1 MHPFS
6 ELMHGAVLSPHSIF
20 GVSSVRVTSWSMNWP
35 QVIVTWVK
43 FGRIPNSSPL
53 KPWNIL
59 LLTRLV
65 FGRGWP
71 VTDSLRGCSSA
82 AYSLGRTRRSGVKA
96 APWFMRHRLLHVP
109 SIVRYL
115 CWKHRSRSLRASQP
129 SVSLNASNVCSADIA
144 EDAAWR
150 NSKVAIIRIIPK
162 RNLKTKYS
170 IGVYRNESRL
180 YYGIKMVQT
189 FLGHSASQRNMSGIG
204 KNYEKNQNTVI
215 QKRCG
220 YVASNRRQGF
230 QNTLMN
236 GSPIFSVNF
245 TNRKNPAKPN
255 YYMSIKKSQAILN
268 CFISEQK

>member
-1 MHPFS
+1 MHPCFVS
-6 ELMHGAVLSPHSIF
+6 HGVVLFPHSTF

-43 FGRIPNSSPL
+43 FGRMPNSSPL

-71 VTDSLRGCSSA
+71 VTDSLRGCSPG
-82 AYSLGRTRRSGVKA
+82 AYSLGRKRRSGVKA
-96 APWFMRHRLLHVP
+96 APCLMRHRLLHVP

-162 RNLKTKYS
+162 RNLKTKEGRFRFTFFFFAVEAFSSLYPFSFFQFIEYS
-170 IGVYRNESRL
+170 TTYRCLQERIQAL
-180 YYGIKMVQT
+180 MV
-189 FLGHSASQRNMSGIG
+189 
-204 KNYEKNQNTVI
+204 
-215 QKRCG
+215 
-220 YVASNRRQGF
+220 
-230 QNTLMN
+230 
-236 GSPIFSVNF
+236 
-245 TNRKNPAKPN
+245 
-255 YYMSIKKSQAILN
+255 
-268 CFISEQK
+268 

>member
-1 MHPFS
+1 MHPS
-6 ELMHGAVLSPHSIF
+6 WLTHGVVLFPHSTF
-20 GVSSVRVTSWSMNWP
+20 GVSSVRVTSWSKNWP

-43 FGRIPNSSPL
+43 FGRMPNSSPL

-71 VTDSLRGCSSA
+71 VTDSLRGCSPG
-82 AYSLGRTRRSGVKA
+82 AYSLGRKRRSGVKA

-162 RNLKTKYS
+162 RNLKKKEGRFRFTIFFPGEAFWSLCPFIFFQFIEYSPQYS

-189 FLGHSASQRNMSGIG
+189 FLGQCEPAKHVR
-204 KNYEKNQNTVI
+204 
-215 QKRCG
+215 
-220 YVASNRRQGF
+220 
-230 QNTLMN
+230 
-236 GSPIFSVNF
+236 
-245 TNRKNPAKPN
+245 NRKKLR
-255 YYMSIKKSQAILN
+255 KKSKYSNTETLWLCGQ
-268 CFISEQK
+268 

>member
-1 MHPFS
+1 MHPS
-6 ELMHGAVLSPHSIF
+6 WLTHGVVLFPHSTF

-43 FGRIPNSSPL
+43 FGRMPNSSPL

-71 VTDSLRGCSSA
+71 VTDSLRGCSPG
-82 AYSLGRTRRSGVKA
+82 AYSLGRKRRSGVKA
-96 APWFMRHRLLHVP
+96 APCLMRHRLLHVP

-162 RNLKTKYS
+162 RNLKTKEGRFRFTIFFSRGGLLVVVSVYLFS
-170 IGVYRNESRL
+170 IHWIQYRCLQERIQALLWYKDGPNFFRT
-180 YYGIKMVQT
+180 VR
-189 FLGHSASQRNMSGIG
+189 ASKTCQ
-204 KNYEKNQNTVI
+204 E
-215 QKRCG
+215 
-220 YVASNRRQGF
+220 
-230 QNTLMN
+230 
-236 GSPIFSVNF
+236 
-245 TNRKNPAKPN
+245 
-255 YYMSIKKSQAILN
+255 
-268 CFISEQK
+268 

>member
-1 MHPFS
+1 MHPFLS
-6 ELMHGAVLSPHSIF
+6 THGFVLFPHSTF

-43 FGRIPNSSPL
+43 FGRMPNSSPL

-71 VTDSLRGCSSA
+71 VTDSLRGCSPG
-82 AYSLGRTRRSGVKA
+82 AYSLGRKRRSGVKA

-162 RNLKTKYS
+162 TNLKTKEGRFRFTFFLFAVGAFSSLYPFSFFQFIEYS
-170 IGVYRNESRL
+170 TTYRCLQERIQAL
-180 YYGIKMVQT
+180 MV
-189 FLGHSASQRNMSGIG
+189 
-204 KNYEKNQNTVI
+204 
-215 QKRCG
+215 
-220 YVASNRRQGF
+220 
-230 QNTLMN
+230 
-236 GSPIFSVNF
+236 
-245 TNRKNPAKPN
+245 
-255 YYMSIKKSQAILN
+255 
-268 CFISEQK
+268 

>member
-1 MHPFS
+1 MHPS
-6 ELMHGAVLSPHSIF
+6 LLTHGAMLSPQSTF

-43 FGRIPNSSPL
+43 FGWMPNSSPL

-71 VTDSLRGCSSA
+71 VTDKFRGSSSGK
-82 AYSLGRTRRSGVKA
+82 YSLGRTRRSGVKA

-150 NSKVAIIRIIPK
+150 NSKVAMIRIIPK
-162 RNLKTKYS
+162 KNLKTKEGRFRS
-170 IGVYRNESRL
+170 TIFFPLEAFWSLCPFIFFLIHWIQYRFLQERIQAS
-180 YYGIKMVQT
+180 MV
-189 FLGHSASQRNMSGIG
+189 
-204 KNYEKNQNTVI
+204 
-215 QKRCG
+215 
-220 YVASNRRQGF
+220 
-230 QNTLMN
+230 
-236 GSPIFSVNF
+236 
-245 TNRKNPAKPN
+245 
-255 YYMSIKKSQAILN
+255 
-268 CFISEQK
+268 

>member
-1 MHPFS
+1 MHPS
-6 ELMHGAVLSPHSIF
+6 WLTHGVVLFPHSTF

-43 FGRIPNSSPL
+43 FGRMPNSSPL

-71 VTDSLRGCSSA
+71 VTDLLRGCSPG
-82 AYSLGRTRRSGVKA
+82 AYSLGRKRRSGVKA

-162 RNLKTKYS
+162 RNLKTKEGRFRFTIFFSRGGLLVVVSVYLLSIHWIQYS
-170 IGVYRNESRL
+170 VYRNESRL

-189 FLGHSASQRNMSGIG
+189 FLGQCEPAKHVR
-204 KNYEKNQNTVI
+204 
-215 QKRCG
+215 
-220 YVASNRRQGF
+220 
-230 QNTLMN
+230 
-236 GSPIFSVNF
+236 
-245 TNRKNPAKPN
+245 NRKKLR
-255 YYMSIKKSQAILN
+255 KKSKYSNTETLWLCGQ
-268 CFISEQK
+268 

>member
-1 MHPFS
+1 MHPFLS
-6 ELMHGAVLSPHSIF
+6 THGIVLFPHSTF

-71 VTDSLRGCSSA
+71 VTDSLRGCSPG
-82 AYSLGRTRRSGVKA
+82 AYSLGRKRRSGVKA

-162 RNLKTKYS
+162 RNLKTKEGRFRFTFFFFAVEAFWSLYPFSFFQFIEYS
-170 IGVYRNESRL
+170 TTYRCLQERIQAL
-180 YYGIKMVQT
+180 MV
-189 FLGHSASQRNMSGIG
+189 
-204 KNYEKNQNTVI
+204 
-215 QKRCG
+215 
-220 YVASNRRQGF
+220 
-230 QNTLMN
+230 
-236 GSPIFSVNF
+236 
-245 TNRKNPAKPN
+245 
-255 YYMSIKKSQAILN
+255 
-268 CFISEQK
+268 

>member
-1 MHPFS
+1 MHPS
-6 ELMHGAVLSPHSIF
+6 WLTHGVVLFPHSTF

-43 FGRIPNSSPL
+43 FGRMPNSSPL

-71 VTDSLRGCSSA
+71 VTDSLRGCSPG
-82 AYSLGRTRRSGVKA
+82 AYSLGRKRRSGVKA

-162 RNLKTKYS
+162 RNLKTKEGRFRFS
-170 IGVYRNESRL
+170 IFFSRGGLLVVVSVYLFS
-180 YYGIKMVQT
+180 I
-189 FLGHSASQRNMSGIG
+189 HW
-204 KNYEKNQNTVI
+204 I
-215 QKRCG
+215 Q
-220 YVASNRRQGF
+220 
-230 QNTLMN
+230 
-236 GSPIFSVNF
+236 SPIQY
-245 TNRKNPAKPN
+245 RCLQERIQALLWYKDGPN
-255 YYMSIKKSQAILN
+255 VFRTVRA
-268 CFISEQK
+268 SEICQE

>member
-1 MHPFS
+1 MHPS
-6 ELMHGAVLSPHSIF
+6 WLTHGVVLFPHSTF
-20 GVSSVRVTSWSMNWP
+20 GVSSVRVTSWSRNWP

-43 FGRIPNSSPL
+43 FGRMPNSSPL

-71 VTDSLRGCSSA
+71 VTDSLRGCSPG
-82 AYSLGRTRRSGVKA
+82 AYSLGRKRRSGVKA
-96 APWFMRHRLLHVP
+96 APCSMRHRLLHVP
-109 SIVRYL
+109 SMVRYL

-162 RNLKTKYS
+162 RNLKTKEGKFRFTFFFHWKPYLVFVSVYRFQFIEYS

-180 YYGIKMVQT
+180 KWYKV
-189 FLGHSASQRNMSGIG
+189 
-204 KNYEKNQNTVI
+204 
-215 QKRCG
+215 C
-220 YVASNRRQGF
+220 
-230 QNTLMN
+230 
-236 GSPIFSVNF
+236 
-245 TNRKNPAKPN
+245 PN
-255 YYMSIKKSQAILN
+255 LQ
-268 CFISEQK
+268 